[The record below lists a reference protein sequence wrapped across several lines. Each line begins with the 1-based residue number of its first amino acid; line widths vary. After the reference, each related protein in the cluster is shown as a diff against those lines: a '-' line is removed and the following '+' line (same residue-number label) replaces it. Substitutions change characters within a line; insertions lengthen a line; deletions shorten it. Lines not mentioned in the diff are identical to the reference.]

1 MKNISNKKYGFI
13 NDNID
18 FENTFVSQILNNVN
32 TFIHSETYTE
42 LEEIETIEK
51 VSLYQYIKEHDLLN
65 NKSNNNTLKI
75 PIEEWNIKTGMNVSF
90 ENQSDLE
97 KLNSIIDFEDSIINV
112 REESHEE
119 LVELVTENW
128 FYKYTQKVKKTINK
142 TYIVVGSKY

>member
-1 MKNISNKKYGFI
+1 MKNNSNKKYGFV
-13 NDNID
+13 NDNND
-18 FENTFVSQILNNVN
+18 FDNTFVSQILNNVN

-42 LEEIETIEK
+42 SEEFEAVEK
-51 VSLYQYIKEHDLLN
+51 VSLYQYIKERDLLN
-65 NKSNNNTLKI
+65 NDTADNTLKI

-90 ENQSDLE
+90 ENQLDLE
-97 KLNSIIDFEDSIINV
+97 KLNSIIDFEDSVINV
-112 REESHEE
+112 SEESQEE

>member
-1 MKNISNKKYGFI
+1 MKNNSNKKYGFV
-13 NDNID
+13 NDNND

-97 KLNSIIDFEDSIINV
+97 KLNSIIDFEDSVINV
-112 REESHEE
+112 REESQEE
-119 LVELVTENW
+119 LVELITENW